1 MPLTTSKR
9 VLVHLEIN
17 TLSESPY
24 PPCSFTLPLLPL
36 PSAMITQTLTKA
48 VQQRPNA
55 TSRKKRAQPS
65 KTRLPVLRPVVA
77 DTFSPTW
84 ATGIMRFSTIYGT
97 LNITNEQLQALK
109 SVPRDGPREDR
120 PTYAHIA
127 RTRSG
132 MASRGRRITFTI
144 QGGAAAAYIAGY
156 GMPVYALA
164 TVSESELLYH
174 MQSPLDTVM
183 PSLGRRNIRI
193 RIQVS
198 APEVVHGNLPTE

>member
-1 MPLTTSKR
+1 MT
-9 VLVHLEIN
+9 
-17 TLSESPY
+17 
-24 PPCSFTLPLLPL
+24 
-36 PSAMITQTLTKA
+36 TQTLTRA
-48 VQQRPNA
+48 VQTRTNA
-55 TSRKKRAQPS
+55 TSRKKRAQPA
-65 KTRLPVLRPVVA
+65 KTRLPVLRPAVVA

-84 ATGIMRFSTIYGT
+84 AAGIMRFSTIYGA

-144 QGGAAAAYIAGY
+144 QGGSAAAYIAGY
-156 GMPVYALA
+156 GMPVYPLA
-164 TVSESELLYH
+164 TVSESELLYY